1 MRPGFFFDAMVV
13 RGLEPDDFYSVI
25 ADTETL
31 EDAAKKHLYTVPE
44 YILSITRR
52 EPGSQKETPVR
63 VVTITRD
70 NLLPYQQ
77 DIYDSE
83 GNLETQVTYAAYR
96 DFDSSMYP
104 STVTIKRPL
113 EEYQIVLT
121 VENVKEN
128 QILTDDQF
136 VVKVPDG
143 TQTQNLE

>member
-1 MRPGFFFDAMVV
+1 
-13 RGLEPDDFYSVI
+13 
-25 ADTETL
+25 
-31 EDAAKKHLYTVPE
+31 
-44 YILSITRR
+44 
-52 EPGSQKETPVR
+52 
-63 VVTITRD
+63 
-70 NLLPYQQ
+70 
-77 DIYDSE
+77 
-83 GNLETQVTYAAYR
+83 
-96 DFDSSMYP
+96 MYP